1 MEGGRDR
8 SPRAS
13 GFDVY
18 ADRYEEAVRHSI
30 AFAGREHAFF
40 TRRKAEHLLDLAQ
53 RRLGRLDEVRA
64 LDVGC
69 GVGSTDAHLVGR
81 LGSLEGVDT
90 AAAAVERAAAANPG
104 VRYRAYDGTRLPYD
118 DEHFDLAFAICVV
131 HHVAPAD
138 RAALAGELARVV
150 RRGGIV
156 AVFEHN
162 PFNPLTR
169 LAVARCAF
177 DDDAVLLRPRRAR
190 RLLDEAGLRLVEQR
204 YIVLMPS
211 DRPSARSVEHAFRNA
226 PLGAQYYVAA
236 QRP

>member
-1 MEGGRDR
+1 MAGGRDR

-13 GFDVY
+13 GFDAY
-18 ADRYEEAVRHSI
+18 AEGYEEAVRHSI

-40 TRRKAEHLLDLAQ
+40 TRRKAEQLVDLAR
-53 RRLGRLDEVRA
+53 RRLGPLEKVRA

-81 LGSLEGVDT
+81 LGVLEGVDT

-118 DEHFDLAFAICVV
+118 DGQFDLVFAICVV
-131 HHVAPAD
+131 HHVAPAG
-138 RAALAGELARVV
+138 RGAFAGELARVV
-150 RRGGIV
+150 RPGGIV

-177 DDDAVLLRPRRAR
+177 DDDVVLLRPRRAR
-190 RLLDEAGLRLVEQR
+190 RLLEDAGLRPVERR
-204 YIVLMPS
+204 YIVLVPS
-211 DRPSARSVEHAFRNA
+211 DRRSARSVEHAFRNV